1 MMEPVKEKI
10 IEHAKSLGADF
21 VGFAPVARWAE
32 FNEVQNDFRPDAIWP
47 QAKTV
52 IVIGV
57 PMLLPI
63 LETTPSIYYSELYN
77 TSNRLLDEIGYR
89 LSMYLNRHGNAATFF
104 PRDAY
109 GDIKVLVDN
118 PNAAFSHV
126 FAAKYA
132 GLGTIGYNHTLLN
145 PEYGPR
151 IRYVS
156 VFTAALLPGDPV
168 ITKDLCIQCRLCQRL
183 CPSQAFTTR
192 EDNIIAAMDKEA
204 CARHHSLLREEHRY
218 PCGICIKVCPVGK
231 DRKLYQSTGGKVY
244 LDEPGAIAENPED
257 PRYRNLVHIRRYGS
271 KGDRIY

>member
-1 MMEPVKEKI
+1 MPSSLKAKI
-10 IEHAKSLGADF
+10 IKHAQSLGADLI
-21 VGFAPVARWAE
+21 GFAPVARWAE
-32 FNEVQNDFRPDAIWP
+32 NNEVPELFRPEVIWP

-52 IVIGV
+52 IVLGIPV
-57 PMLLPI
+57 LLPI

-89 LSMYLNRHGNAATFF
+89 LSLYLNKNGQAAIFF

-109 GDIKVLVDN
+109 GDIKVLVEN

-151 IRYVS
+151 VRYVS
-156 VFTAALLPGDPV
+156 VFTEAELPADPL
-168 ITKDLCIQCRLCQRL
+168 IEKDLCVQCRLCQRL

-192 EDNIIAAMDKEA
+192 EDSVIAAMNKEA
-204 CARHHSLLREEHRY
+204 CAKHHHTLREEHRY
-218 PCGICIKVCPVGK
+218 PCGICIKVCPVGQ
-231 DRKLYQSTGGKVY
+231 DRKLYKTGNNKLY
-244 LDEPGAIAENPED
+244 LEEPAAIAAD
-257 PRYRNLVHIRRYGS
+257 PADSRYRHWVHVRKFGS
-271 KGDRIY
+271 RGSRIY